1 MGPSKVATLR
11 RVDCC
16 VATRGTTAVTTPYLN
31 LELKSPDMD
40 TQRIIAL
47 IIFSFSGLLLWEAWQ
62 KQNKAPVMPPV
73 PIIEQAQRAAS
84 SAAPSLTAPVAGAAA
99 SAVPTPSVNLGAVPA
114 VAATAPAAASAV
126 STKTVSVRT
135 DTLAVELDANGGD
148 MRTVVLLKHVA
159 RGDATR
165 QFALLQEKVG
175 HYFIAQTGLLGNGLP
190 NHTSKWVAAGDRFD
204 LGGNDTLEVVFT
216 NNDTPGVTVNKV
228 FVFKRGSYVVDVRYD
243 IKNDSAAA
251 LTPKAYFQFVRDAN
265 PPEGESSGSNP
276 FTGIATFTGPAVYT
290 EQKKFQKVTFAD
302 IEKNKADYVKEASD
316 GWVAMVQHYFVS
328 AWLPQGNG
336 GREYFTKRVTE
347 TLYSVGVIV
356 PVGSSGAQIGAIQ
369 PGATAAVTMPLYL
382 GPQEQE
388 KLRALAPGLDLVV
401 DYGWLT
407 VLAYPMFVVLSF
419 LNKLIG
425 NWGWTIIAFTI
436 LLKLVFFP
444 LNQKAGKSMAHMKTL
459 MPKMEALKAR
469 YGDDKAKLNQ
479 GMMELYKVEKVNP
492 LGGCLPIIIQIPF
505 FIALYWVLLGAVE
518 LRNTPW
524 MGWITDLSTPDPYYV
539 LPVLMGASM
548 FIQTKLNP
556 QPADPIQAKV
566 MLMLP
571 IVFSIMFFFFPAG
584 LVLYWTM
591 QNILGIAQQWYINKT
606 FSTATVKAAPK
617 R

>member
-1 MGPSKVATLR
+1 
-11 RVDCC
+11 
-16 VATRGTTAVTTPYLN
+16 
-31 LELKSPDMD
+31 MD

-62 KQNKAPVMPPV
+62 KHNNPPFVPKAP
-73 PIIEQAQRAAS
+73 
-84 SAAPSLTAPVAGAAA
+84 T
-99 SAVPTPSVNLGAVPA
+99 A
-114 VAATAPAAASAV
+114 VAAATNAPASPSPTPAAASAKPNGAV
-126 STKTVSVRT
+126 PTSAAGVPSAAAAAVSAPVSAPQTSTKSVSVRT
-135 DTLAVELDANGGD
+135 DTLSVDLDAVSGD
-148 MRTVVLLKHVA
+148 IRSVVLLKHVA

-165 QFALLQEKVG
+165 QFALMQEKVG
-175 HYFIAQTGLLGNGLP
+175 HYFIAQSGLLGDGLP
-190 NHTSKWVAAGDRFD
+190 NHTSKWVASGDKFD
-204 LGGNDTLEVVFT
+204 LGGNEKIEVVFT
-216 NNDTPGVTVNKV
+216 NTDMPGVTVNKV
-228 FVFKRGSYVVDVRYD
+228 FTFKRGSYVVDVRYD
-243 IKNDSAAA
+243 IKNDSGAPIA
-251 LTPKAYFQFVRDAN
+251 PKAYFQFLRDSN

-290 EQKKFQKVTFAD
+290 EQKKFQKVAFSD

-316 GWVAMVQHYFVS
+316 GWIAMVQHYFVS
-328 AWLPQGNG
+328 AWLPQGSG
-336 GREYFTKRVTE
+336 GREYFTKRVTD
-347 TLYSVGVIV
+347 TLYSAGVIV
-356 PVGSSGAQIGAIQ
+356 PVASVGAGLGSIA
-369 PGATAAVTMPLYL
+369 PAASASVTMPLYV

-388 KLRALAPGLDLVV
+388 KLKLLSPGLDLVV
-401 DYGWLT
+401 DYGWLKT
-407 VLAYPMFVVLSF
+407 LAYPMFVVLSF
-419 LNKLIG
+419 LNSMIG

-469 YGDDKAKLNQ
+469 HGDDKMKLNQ
-479 GMMELYKVEKVNP
+479 AMMELYKTEKVNP

-556 QPADPIQAKV
+556 QPTDPIQAKV
-566 MLMLP
+566 MLILP

-606 FSTATVKAAPK
+606 FSAAPAK
-617 R
+617 ATAGQR

>member
-1 MGPSKVATLR
+1 
-11 RVDCC
+11 
-16 VATRGTTAVTTPYLN
+16 
-31 LELKSPDMD
+31 MD

-62 KQNKAPVMPPV
+62 KQNKAPPMPPV
-73 PIIEQAQRAAS
+73 PVVEQAQRAPGGATPALQPPVATAGQASLPTPTVNLGVAAS
-84 SAAPSLTAPVAGAAA
+84 SAPSTAPSV
-99 SAVPTPSVNLGAVPA
+99 
-114 VAATAPAAASAV
+114 APAA
-126 STKTVSVRT
+126 STKTVAVRT
-135 DTLAVELDANGGD
+135 DTLAVEFDASGGD
-148 MRTVVLLKHVA
+148 IRNVVLLKQLA
-159 RGDATR
+159 RGDKTR
-165 QFALLQEKVG
+165 QFTLMQEKVG
-175 HYFIAQTGLLGNGLP
+175 HYFIAQTGLLGNELP
-190 NHTSKWVAAGDRFD
+190 NHTSKWVASGDRFD
-204 LGGNDTLEVVFT
+204 LGGNDRLDVVFT

-228 FVFKRGSYVVDVRYD
+228 FTFKRGSYVVDVRYD
-243 IKNDSAAA
+243 INHDSLAAIS
-251 LTPKAYFQFVRDAN
+251 PKAYFQFVRDAN

-302 IEKNKADYVKEASD
+302 IEKNKSEYVKEASD

-328 AWLPQGNG
+328 AWLPQGSG

-347 TLYSVGVIV
+347 TLYSAGVIV
-356 PVGSSGAQIGAIQ
+356 PVVSAGAQLGAIA
-369 PGATAAVTMPLYL
+369 PNASASVMMPLYV

-388 KLRALAPGLDLVV
+388 KLKALAPGLDLVV

-419 LNKLIG
+419 LNSLIG

-444 LNQKAGKSMAHMKTL
+444 LNQKAGKSMAHMKAL

-479 GMMELYKVEKVNP
+479 GMMELYKTEKVNP

-556 QPADPIQAKV
+556 QPTDPIQAKV
-566 MLMLP
+566 MLILP

-606 FSTATVKAAPK
+606 FSAGTVKAAPK

>member
-1 MGPSKVATLR
+1 
-11 RVDCC
+11 
-16 VATRGTTAVTTPYLN
+16 
-31 LELKSPDMD
+31 MD

-62 KQNKAPVMPPV
+62 KHNNPPFVPKAP
-73 PIIEQAQRAAS
+73 
-84 SAAPSLTAPVAGAAA
+84 T
-99 SAVPTPSVNLGAVPA
+99 A
-114 VAATAPAAASAV
+114 VAAATNAPASPSPTPAAASAKPNGAV
-126 STKTVSVRT
+126 PTSAAGVPSAAAAAVSAPVSAPQTSTKSVSVRT
-135 DTLAVELDANGGD
+135 DTLSVDLDAVSGD
-148 MRTVVLLKHVA
+148 IRSVVLLKHVA

-165 QFALLQEKVG
+165 QFALMQEKVG
-175 HYFIAQTGLLGNGLP
+175 HYFIAQSGLLGDGLP
-190 NHTSKWVAAGDRFD
+190 NHTSKWVASGDKFD
-204 LGGNDTLEVVFT
+204 LGGNEKIEVVFT
-216 NNDTPGVTVNKV
+216 NTDMPGVTVNKV
-228 FVFKRGSYVVDVRYD
+228 FTFKRGSYVVDVRYD
-243 IKNDSAAA
+243 IKNDSGAPIA
-251 LTPKAYFQFVRDAN
+251 PKAYFQFLRDSN

-290 EQKKFQKVTFAD
+290 EQKKFQKVAFSD

-316 GWVAMVQHYFVS
+316 GWIAMVQHYFVS
-328 AWLPQGNG
+328 AWLPQGSG
-336 GREYFTKRVTE
+336 GREYFTKRVTD
-347 TLYSVGVIV
+347 TLYSAGVIV
-356 PVGSSGAQIGAIQ
+356 PVASVGAGLGSIA
-369 PGATAAVTMPLYL
+369 PAASASVTMPLYV

-388 KLRALAPGLDLVV
+388 KLKLLSPGLDLVV
-401 DYGWLT
+401 DYGWLKT
-407 VLAYPMFVVLSF
+407 LAYPMFVVLSF
-419 LNKLIG
+419 LNSMIG

-469 YGDDKAKLNQ
+469 HGDDKMKLNQ
-479 GMMELYKVEKVNP
+479 AMMELYKTEKVNP

-556 QPADPIQAKV
+556 QPTDPIQAKV
-566 MLMLP
+566 MLILP

-606 FSTATVKAAPK
+606 FSAAPAKATAGK

>member
-1 MGPSKVATLR
+1 
-11 RVDCC
+11 
-16 VATRGTTAVTTPYLN
+16 
-31 LELKSPDMD
+31 MD

-62 KQNKAPVMPPV
+62 KHNSPPIAPKAPTVVAAPTS
-73 PIIEQAQRAAS
+73 AS
-84 SAAPSLTAPVAGAAA
+84 S
-99 SAVPTPSVNLGAVPA
+99 TPAPA
-114 VAATAPAAASAV
+114 VAPAASTVATSAAGVPASSLAKPATISAPGLAPQA
-126 STKTVSVRT
+126 STRSISVRT
-135 DTLAVELDANGGD
+135 DMLSVELDGSSGD
-148 MRTVVLLKHVA
+148 VRSVVLLKHVA
-159 RGDATR
+159 RGDTTR
-165 QFALLQEKVG
+165 QFALMQEKVG
-175 HYFIAQTGLLGNGLP
+175 HYFIAQSGLLGEGLP
-190 NHTSKWVAAGDRFD
+190 NHTSKWVATGDKFD
-204 LGGNDTLEVVFT
+204 LGGNEKIEVVLT
-216 NNDTPGVTVNKV
+216 NNDAPGITVNKV
-228 FVFKRGSYVVDVRYD
+228 FTFKRGSYVIDVRYD
-243 IKNDSAAA
+243 IKNDSGAPIA
-251 LTPKAYFQFVRDAN
+251 PKAYFQFLRDAN

-290 EQKKFQKVTFAD
+290 EQKKFQKVAFSD
-302 IEKNKADYVKEASD
+302 IDKNKADYVKEASD
-316 GWVAMVQHYFVS
+316 GWIAMVQHYFVS
-328 AWLPQGNG
+328 AWLPQGSG
-336 GREYFTKRVTE
+336 GREYFTKRVTD
-347 TLYSVGVIV
+347 TLYSAGVII
-356 PVGSSGAQIGAIQ
+356 PVAAAGAIA
-369 PGATAAVTMPLYL
+369 PAATASLTMPLYV

-388 KLRALAPGLDLVV
+388 KLKELSPGLDLVV
-401 DYGWLT
+401 DYGWLKS
-407 VLAYPMFVVLSF
+407 LAYPMFVVLSA
-419 LNKLIG
+419 LNSVIG

-469 YGDDKAKLNQ
+469 YGDDKMKLNQ
-479 GMMELYKVEKVNP
+479 AMMELYKVEKVNP

-518 LRNTPW
+518 LRNAPW
-524 MGWITDLSTPDPYYV
+524 VAWITDLSTPDPYYV

-566 MLMLP
+566 MLILP

-606 FSTATVKAAPK
+606 FNTAPAKTTAGT